1 MSKPGSSEAA
11 DVFSTTLFSPNPNN
25 ENKYESDQ
33 MMLQPDMRFKVSD
46 IIIQS
51 NTLCIVS

>member
-11 DVFSTTLFSPNPNN
+11 DVFSITLLSPNPNN
-25 ENKYESDQ
+25 ENKYKSDQ

-46 IIIQS
+46 IIINQI
-51 NTLCIVS
+51 NYA